1 MRNIFQYS
9 DLKMVKKFKQIYLLF
24 SLEIKCRK
32 TYKNIEK
39 TIDTFAR
46 RCYIKST
53 NIKEILQYKRIN
65 LILKYIDNFIWNAVK
80 DIPEP
85 PQLTCA

>member
-39 TIDTFAR
+39 AVDTFAR

-53 NIKEILQYKRIN
+53 KMKEILQYKRIN
-65 LILKYIDNFIWNAVK
+65 LILKHIDNFIWKAVK
-80 DIPEP
+80 DISDLL
-85 PQLTCA
+85 QITSA